1 MDFKKYLIVLVF
13 FVVGVLVGKNMSLQ
27 DPASNSASTLRSGVV
42 TQDTTSVNTTPVVTN
57 PSRTPV
63 NNSTTVTN
71 NQDQV
76 GSTVKP
82 TTSTI
87 STDMSVTSNTDTNNA
102 ISKYAGINPLT
113 KNMYKGNVSNDVVE
127 VVNLQKFLIA
137 SGFLSGVADGKF
149 GPMTQQAVI
158 QFQLLGSVAPSVGYV
173 GPKTRQLINQILV
186 DPNYNN
192 RQKPTCN
199 CKNISGTPGMLQPGG
214 ACQASDNCAWV
225 FPS

>member
-1 MDFKKYLIVLVF
+1 MDFKKYLIVLIF
-13 FVVGVLVGKNMSLQ
+13 FVVGVLVGKNMPQQ
-27 DPASNSASTLRSGVV
+27 DPATNSASSLRSGVV
-42 TQDTTSVNTTPVVTN
+42 SQDTTSVNTTPVVTN

-87 STDMSVTSNTDTNNA
+87 STDISVTSNTDTNNA
-102 ISKYAGINPLT
+102 ISKYVGINPLT

-137 SGFLSGVADGKF
+137 SGFLAGVADGKF

-158 QFQLLGSVAPSVGYV
+158 QFQLLGSVVPSVGYV

-214 ACQASDNCAWV
+214 ACQASDSCAWV